1 MKTKIEDLKTHP
13 NSLSK
18 ASYAKWMPPES
29 PVRDGVTFPFF
40 SRPSNWV
47 HLDSTELSSLITCRC
62 EGTEADSLL
71 E

>member
-1 MKTKIEDLKTHP
+1 MKTKVEDLKTHP
-13 NSLSK
+13 NCLSK

-29 PVRDGVTFPFF
+29 PVRDLPIF
-40 SRPSNWV
+40 SRPSNWF
-47 HLDSTELSSLITCRC
+47 HLDSTELSSLMSCRC